1 MKSTLCFA
9 TLSLLLS
16 SPFAFSKSELEIL
29 RDRCAEQERQIR
41 QLEDENMKLLSLTG
55 ESRGNRNG
63 LQLIS
68 TTVPVSTKDS
78 SSGGSYT
85 VRSGDN
91 LAKIARANGTTAQ
104 AIAKANGIK
113 DLSKISIGQK
123 LKLPG
128 GSSAPAAEPVSK
140 APAPVSK
147 PVPAAT
153 NGQVHTVR
161 SGETFFSIAKK
172 YNVSTQSLV
181 AANPK
186 VKPSAMRV
194 GQEIRISGKSAPAAP
209 VEQVA
214 SKPVAPTPSKT
225 ISNPKPLPAAK
236 APASSTAAAPAP
248 APSPAPVASTPE
260 KKPVVRSV
268 TIDGEMTYGQFAAQ
282 HGTDTARLNDLN
294 GLDLSTTTVLAKG
307 SELYVTAQP

>member
-1 MKSTLCFA
+1 MKTTLCFA

-55 ESRGNRNG
+55 ESRGNPHG

-68 TTVPVSTKDS
+68 TTSPAATKESAADS
-78 SSGGSYT
+78 HYT
-85 VRSGDN
+85 IRRGDT
-91 LAKIARANGTTAQ
+91 LAKVARANGLTVQ

-113 DLSKISIGQK
+113 DPSKISVGQK

-128 GSSAPAAEPVSK
+128 GSASTADNTVAKNA
-140 APAPVSK
+140 APVSK
-147 PVPAAT
+147 PAPAT
-153 NGQVHTVR
+153 SNDGQIHTVR
-161 SGETFFSIAKK
+161 SGETFYSIAKK
-172 YNVSTQSLV
+172 YHVSTQSLV

-194 GQEIRISGKSAPAAP
+194 GQQIRISGSGKSEPTAAAEPIASKPAAP
-209 VEQVA
+209 
-214 SKPVAPTPSKT
+214 APSTN

-236 APASSTAAAPAP
+236 TPAAATASAPQTPAK
-248 APSPAPVASTPE
+248 PVE
-260 KKPVVRSV
+260 KKPIVRSV